1 MMLAKLVYLLGA
13 IVTITSAILLLRGY
27 ARSRSR
33 LLLWS
38 GLCFAGLTIS
48 NVLLFVDL
56 VLLGDDFSLYM
67 WRLSTA
73 AASMLLLVY
82 GLVFESE

>member
-1 MMLAKLVYLLGA
+1 MASLVYLVGA
-13 IVTITSAILLLRGY
+13 LVTAVCAILLLRGF

-38 GLCFAGLTIS
+38 GFCFVGLTVS
-48 NVLLFVDL
+48 NALLFVDL
-56 VLLGDDFSLYM
+56 RMFPELDLYM
-67 WRLSTA
+67 WRLGTA
-73 AASMLLLVY
+73 AGAMLLLVY

>member
-1 MMLAKLVYLLGA
+1 MLAGLVYLLGA
-13 IVTITSAILLLRGY
+13 LVTALCAVLLLRGY

-38 GLCFAGLTIS
+38 GFCFSGLTVS
-48 NVLLFVDL
+48 NALLFVDL
-56 VLLGDDFSLYM
+56 QIFPQVDLYM
-67 WRLSTA
+67 WRLGTA
-73 AASMLLLVY
+73 AGAMLLLVY

>member
-1 MMLAKLVYLLGA
+1 MLAGLVYLLGA
-13 IVTITSAILLLRGY
+13 LVTALCAVLLLRGY

-38 GLCFAGLTIS
+38 GFCFIGLTIS
-48 NVLLFVDL
+48 NVLVFVDL
-56 VLLGDDFSLYM
+56 RVFPEFDLYT
-67 WRLSTA
+67 WRLGTA
-73 AASMLLLVY
+73 AGAMLLLVY

>member
-1 MMLAKLVYLLGA
+1 MLANFVYLLGTVVSA
-13 IVTITSAILLLRGY
+13 TCAILLLRGF

-38 GLCFAGLTIS
+38 GFCFVGLTVS
-48 NVLLFVDL
+48 NGLLFVDL
-56 VLLGDDFSLYM
+56 VLLPAEPSLYM

-73 AASMLLLVY
+73 AAAMLLLVY
-82 GLVFESE
+82 GLVFESES

>member
-1 MMLAKLVYLLGA
+1 MLAGLVYLVGA
-13 IVTITSAILLLRGY
+13 LVTALCAVLLLRGY

-38 GLCFAGLTIS
+38 GFCFIGLTIS
-48 NVLLFVDL
+48 NALLFVDL
-56 VLLGDDFSLYM
+56 RIFTEVDLYM
-67 WRLSTA
+67 WRLGTA
-73 AASMLLLVY
+73 AAAMLLLVY